1 MTEADPRQRPGTGQE
16 EAARLLRGELAVVG
30 LLREASN
37 VTLRVR
43 LSDGTDAVYKPVR
56 GERPLRDFPPGT
68 LAAREVA
75 AAQVS
80 DAGGWGLVPP
90 TVLREGPMGAGMVQ
104 RWIPHAAEQQ
114 DRWLTACRPA
124 DLPAGWLPVV
134 RGEDERG
141 RDVVVAHPDD
151 PQLLSVAVLDTVL
164 NNADRKGAHLLAD
177 PDGRLWGV
185 DHGLV
190 LHTEPKLRT
199 VLWGFA
205 GRPLPAPERDRLTR
219 VREALAGGLAAA
231 LGSLLSGPEVTALRD
246 RVEELLEVGR
256 LPQPPPDRYPLPW
269 PLW

>member
-1 MTEADPRQRPGTGQE
+1 MTEADPRQAPGTGLD
-16 EAARLLRGELAVVG
+16 EAAQLLHGELTVVG

-43 LSDGTDAVYKPVR
+43 LADGTDAVYKPVR
-56 GERPLRDFPPGT
+56 GERPLRDFPSGT

-75 AAQVS
+75 AAMVS

-104 RWIPHAAEQQ
+104 RWISHAAEQE
-114 DRWLTACRPA
+114 DRWLTACAPA
-124 DLPAGWLPVV
+124 DLPEGWIPVV
-134 RGEDERG
+134 LGEDEQG

-164 NNADRKGAHLLAD
+164 NNADRKGAHLITD
-177 PDGRLWGV
+177 PQGRLWGV

-190 LHTEPKLRT
+190 LHAEPKLRT

-205 GRPLPAPERDRLTR
+205 GRPLPPPEQDRLTR
-219 VREALAGGLAAA
+219 LAKALEGEAAA
-231 LGSLLSGPEVTALRD
+231 TLGSLLSGPEVTALRD
-246 RVEELLEVGR
+246 RVAELVESGR
-256 LPQPPPDRYPLPW
+256 LPEPPPDRYPLPW